1 MLQTMLR
8 QCYINF
14 TEPGKRF
21 VLSLHYIG
29 TNSFLFVNVVKIYQ
43 FKAKNLEIK
52 SYPLCVGNIPK
63 AFTFHNMKKQD
74 KK

>member
-21 VLSLHYIG
+21 VLSLHYVG
-29 TNSFLFVNVVKIYQ
+29 TNSFLSVNVVKIYQ
-43 FKAKNLEIK
+43 FKANDLEIK
-52 SYPLCVGNIPK
+52 SYPLCVGNIQK
-63 AFTFHNMKKQD
+63 LLHFIIWKKQD